1 MKSSSVAK
9 AIGGVCLILVP
20 LAAASAQ
27 VSAQVWVPG
36 SEITGQS
43 IQVET
48 NGIVNTI
55 YFDPGGVARIA
66 TPSGTMVQGSWSVA
80 DQMLCL
86 QTVAGARECWP
97 YQSAFLAGQPV
108 TLTSSCQVASR
119 WVANAV
125 NTAPAQAPAGE
136 RG

>member
-1 MKSSSVAK
+1 MKGSSVAK
-9 AIGGVCLILVP
+9 ALGGSCLIFAP
-20 LAAASAQ
+20 LAAA
-27 VSAQVWVPG
+27 SAQVWVPG

-48 NGIVNTI
+48 SGVVNTV
-55 YFDPGGVARIA
+55 YLDPGGVARIA

-86 QTVAGARECWP
+86 ETGPNARECWP
-97 YQSAFLAGQPV
+97 YRSAFLAGQPV
-108 TLTSSCQVASR
+108 MLTSSCQVTSR

-125 NTAPAQAPAGE
+125 NPAPLPAPSGE

>member
-1 MKSSSVAK
+1 MKCSSVAK
-9 AIGGVCLILVP
+9 ALGGACLILVP
-20 LAAASAQ
+20 LAAAP
-27 VSAQVWVPG
+27 AQVWVPG

-43 IQVET
+43 IQIET
-48 NGIVNTI
+48 NGVVNTV

-80 DQMLCL
+80 NQMLCL
-86 QTVAGARECWP
+86 ETGPNARECWP
-97 YQSAFLAGQPV
+97 YASAFLAGQPV
-108 TLTSSCQVASR
+108 TLTSSCQVTSR

-125 NTAPAQAPAGE
+125 NTPPAAPGGE

>member
-1 MKSSSVAK
+1 MKSSLVAK
-9 AIGGVCLILVP
+9 AFGGFCLILVP

-27 VSAQVWVPG
+27 MWVPG

-43 IQVET
+43 IQIET
-48 NGIVNTI
+48 AGVVNTV

-66 TPSGTMVQGSWSVA
+66 TPSGTMVQGSWAVA
-80 DQMLCL
+80 DQTLCL
-86 QTVAGARECWP
+86 ETGPGVRECWP
-97 YQSAFLAGQPV
+97 YRSAFLAGQPV
-108 TLTSSCQVASR
+108 TLTSSCQVTSR

-125 NTAPAQAPAGE
+125 NQAPVEAPAGE

>member
-1 MKSSSVAK
+1 MKNGILA
-9 AIGGVCLILVP
+9 AAGGACLIFAP
-20 LAAASAQ
+20 LTAASAQ
-27 VSAQVWVPG
+27 SMWVPG

-48 NGIVNTI
+48 NGVINTV

-66 TPSGTMVQGSWSVA
+66 SPSGRQVQGRWSVA

-86 QTVAGARECWP
+86 ETGGGAHECWP
-97 YQSAFLAGQPV
+97 YRVAFQAGQPV
-108 TLTSSCQVASR
+108 TLTSSCQTTSH
-119 WVANAV
+119 WVANAT
-125 NTAPAQAPAGE
+125 NPPPAQRGAGE

>member
-1 MKSSSVAK
+1 MKNSLVAR
-9 AIGGVCLILVP
+9 AVGGACLIVAP
-20 LAAASAQ
+20 LAAA
-27 VSAQVWVPG
+27 SAQVWVPG

-48 NGIVNTI
+48 NGIVNTV

-66 TPSGTMVQGSWSVA
+66 TPAGTEVQGRWSVA

-86 QTVAGARECWP
+86 ENGAARECWP
-97 YQSAFLAGQPV
+97 YQSAFMAGQPV
-108 TLTSSCQVASR
+108 TLTSSCDSTSR

-125 NTAPAQAPAGE
+125 NPPAQPAPQPAPSGE

>member
-1 MKSSSVAK
+1 MKCSSVAK
-9 AIGGVCLILVP
+9 ALGGASLIFVP
-20 LAAASAQ
+20 LAAA
-27 VSAQVWVPG
+27 SAQVWVPG

-48 NGIVNTI
+48 NGVVNTV

-66 TPSGTMVQGSWSVA
+66 SPSGNMVQGSWSVA
-80 DQMLCL
+80 NEMLCL
-86 QTVAGARECWP
+86 ETGPNVRECWP
-97 YQSAFLAGQPV
+97 YRSAFVAGQPL
-108 TLTSSCQVASR
+108 TLTSSCQVSSR

-125 NTAPAQAPAGE
+125 NPPPLAPSGE